1 MHTVTRTTDSE
12 PPPDHA
18 TPYFRARAA
27 RFDRLVARFATE
39 LGLPP
44 DP

>member
-1 MHTVTRTTDSE
+1 MHTVTRRDDKAR
-12 PPPDHA
+12 PPDHA
-18 TPYFRARAA
+18 TPYFRARTD
-27 RFDRLVARFATE
+27 RFDQWVARFAAE